1 LDTFPIPARS
11 LERYFKVDGRNL
23 ERCYK
28 NHLSGFPEWEQL
40 EHASD
45 WILLPDNMGEYL
57 SIDESM
63 HGKDLF
69 TFLSNKDG
77 HGKGGTLIAA
87 VRGTKAEDVT
97 KQLMQ
102 IPQEMRQTV
111 KEVTMDF
118 SNSMQSIVEKCFPN
132 AMIVIDCFHIIK
144 RACDGMDEM
153 RMRFKRKA
161 TSGQKKE
168 EREFNRK
175 KALRKKVRAYYRK
188 KHPRKWGEKRGR
200 PRLRTNERYIPKI
213 LPNGDTKVEL
223 LTRARYILP
232 KSGDDWS
239 KNQRERAKILFEL
252 YPKLREAYS
261 LVCRLRCIFK
271 DRELTREKAGVKLS
285 KWYKSVSQANI
296 KEIIS
301 ARDCIKE
308 KEEHV
313 LNFFINRSTNAPAE
327 SLNSKMKG
335 FRSELRGV
343 RDLPFYLYRCCL
355 IFG

>member
-1 LDTFPIPARS
+1 MDTFPIPARS

-28 NHLSGFPEWEQL
+28 EHLSGFADWDQL
-40 EHASD
+40 EHAPD
-45 WILLPDNMGEYL
+45 WILLPENTGDRL

-63 HGKDLF
+63 HCKDLF
-69 TFLSNKDG
+69 TFLSDKDG
-77 HGKGGTLIAA
+77 HGRRGTLIAA
-87 VRGTKAEDVT
+87 VRGTKAEDVSE
-97 KQLMQ
+97 QLTR
-102 IPQEMRQTV
+102 IPQEKREAV

-118 SNSMQSIVEKCFPN
+118 SDSMQSIVEKCFPN

-144 RACDGMDEM
+144 RVCDGMDEM

-161 TSGQKKE
+161 ASGQKKE

-175 KALRKKVRAYYRK
+175 KALRKKARAYYRK
-188 KHPRKWGEKRGR
+188 RHPRKRGEKRGR
-200 PRLRTNERYIPKI
+200 PRLRANGKYIPKT
-213 LPNGDTKVEL
+213 LSNGDTEVEL
-223 LTRARYILP
+223 LTRAKYILP
-232 KSGDDWS
+232 KSGDDWGG
-239 KNQRERAKILFEL
+239 NQRERAKMLFGL

-261 LVCRLRCIFK
+261 LVCQLRCIFR
-271 DRELTREKAGVKLS
+271 DRGLTREMAEVRLH
-285 KWYKSVSQANI
+285 KWYKSVSEANI

-313 LNFFINRSTNAPAE
+313 LNFFINRSTNASAE

-343 RDLPFYLYRCCL
+343 RDLPFYLYRCSM

>member
-1 LDTFPIPARS
+1 MDTFPIPARS

-28 NHLSGFPEWEQL
+28 DHLSGFADWDQL

-45 WILLPDNMGEYL
+45 WMLLPENTGDHL
-57 SIDESM
+57 SIDESL
-63 HGKDLF
+63 HCKDLF
-69 TFLSNKDG
+69 TFLSDKDG
-77 HGKGGTLIAA
+77 HGRRGTLIAA
-87 VRGTKAEDVT
+87 VRGTKAEDVSE
-97 KQLMQ
+97 QLRR
-102 IPQEMRQTV
+102 IPQEKREAV

-118 SNSMQSIVEKCFPN
+118 SDSMQSIVEKCFPN

-144 RACDGMDEM
+144 RVCDGMDEM

-161 TSGQKKE
+161 ASGQKKE

-175 KALRKKVRAYYRK
+175 KALRKKARAYYRK
-188 KHPRKWGEKRGR
+188 RHPRKRGEKRGR
-200 PRLRTNERYIPKI
+200 PRLRANGKYIPKT
-213 LPNGDTKVEL
+213 LSNGDTEVEL
-223 LTRARYILP
+223 LTRAKYILP
-232 KSGDDWS
+232 KSGDDWGG
-239 KNQRERAKILFEL
+239 NQRERAKMLFGL

-261 LVCRLRCIFK
+261 LVCQLRCIFR
-271 DRELTREKAGVKLS
+271 DRGLTREMAEVRLH
-285 KWYKSVSQANI
+285 KWYKSVSEANI

-308 KEEHV
+308 KEEYV
-313 LNFFINRSTNAPAE
+313 LNFFINRSTNASAE

-343 RDLPFYLYRCCL
+343 RDLPFYLYRCSM

>member
-1 LDTFPIPARS
+1 MDTFPIPARS

-77 HGKGGTLIAA
+77 HGKRGTLIAA
-87 VRGTKAEDVT
+87 VRGTKAEDVS
-97 KQLMQ
+97 KQLMG
-102 IPQEMRQTV
+102 IPQEKREAV

-118 SNSMQSIVEKCFPN
+118 SNSMQSIVERCFPN
-132 AMIVIDCFHIIK
+132 SMIVIDCFHIIK
-144 RACDGMDEM
+144 RVCDGMDEM

-175 KALRKKVRAYYRK
+175 KALRKKARAYYRK
-188 KHPRKWGEKRGR
+188 RHPGKRGEKRGR
-200 PRLRTNERYIPKI
+200 PRLRTNEKYIPKV
-213 LPNGDTKVEL
+213 LSNGDTEVEL

-252 YPKLREAYS
+252 YPKLMEAYS
-261 LVCRLRCIFK
+261 LVCQLRCIFK
-271 DRELTREKAGVKLS
+271 DRELTKEKAGGKLS
-285 KWYKSVSQANI
+285 KWYKNVSQANI